1 MLVGFGQV
9 TCLPQRPKCFE
20 CPVSEYCPSAVK
32 TTKKVKMKKETV
44 LETEDF
50 VENNNGVSEL
60 LQGESTAVIKE
71 EREATEST
79 AAFCGGH
86 EPQPPPETKSDPL
99 EW

>member
-1 MLVGFGQV
+1 
-9 TCLPQRPKCFE
+9 
-20 CPVSEYCPSAVK
+20 
-32 TTKKVKMKKETV
+32 MKKETV